1 MTMSENSPQRT
12 MRDRIE
18 QGLLFTDGCEGLPQ
32 ERAAAKRAMTAFNTA
47 DLTDTPTRV
56 RLQADLLGTTPRE
69 ASGFWIEPPFG
80 CCYGSRIR
88 IGRGTYINMNC
99 MFVDDARITLGNR
112 VMMGPA
118 VCLATTSH
126 PINPAMREYM
136 YCDPISIGDD
146 CWIGAGATICPGVT
160 IGSGTVIG
168 AGSVVTKDIP
178 PNVVAVGNPCR
189 VLRPI
194 GAEDMSSYRP
204 GRPFD
209 PEDLEE
215 ERRLRG
221 R

>member
-1 MTMSENSPQRT
+1 
-12 MRDRIE
+12 
-18 QGLLFTDGCEGLPQ
+18 
-32 ERAAAKRAMTAFNTA
+32 MTAFNTA

-56 RLQADLLGTTPRE
+56 RLQADLLGTTSQE

-99 MFVDDARITLGNR
+99 MFVDD
-112 VMMGPA
+112 
-118 VCLATTSH
+118 
-126 PINPAMREYM
+126 
-136 YCDPISIGDD
+136 

-178 PNVVAVGNPCR
+178 ANVVAVGNPCR